1 VSRARAAAS
10 ALCGLTL
17 LCASARAE
25 DPNSAVLPKALEGVG
40 FDQKLDGALP
50 LDAAFRDESGR
61 EVELGAFFG
70 KRPVVVALVY
80 YECPMLCTL
89 VLNGLVSSM
98 KALDFLP
105 GRDFEVVAVSF
116 DPREHA
122 DLARAKRAAYI
133 ERYAR
138 PGTDDG
144 IHFLTGEPAAIDAL
158 TKAAGFRYS
167 FDPST
172 GQFAHPAGILVAT
185 PAGRVS
191 RYLFGADFAP
201 RDLRLALVESAAG
214 RIGTLTDQVMLYCF
228 HYDPASGRYTTAVMN
243 LIRAGGLATVLSLG
257 LFVAVMW
264 RRDKKAA

>member
-1 VSRARAAAS
+1 
-10 ALCGLTL
+10 LLLGLFAN
-17 LCASARAE
+17 CVRAE

-40 FDQKLDGALP
+40 FDQKLDAALP
-50 LDAAFRDESGR
+50 LDTPLVDESGR
-61 EVELGAFFG
+61 AVTLGTYFG
-70 KRPVVVALVY
+70 QRPAIVALVY
-80 YECPMLCTL
+80 YDCPMLCTL

-105 GRDFEVVAVSF
+105 GRDFEVIAVSF
-116 DPREHA
+116 DPRETP
-122 DLARAKRAAYI
+122 DLARAKRAAYV

-138 PGTDDG
+138 PGTEEG
-144 IHFLTGEPAAIDAL
+144 FHFLTGDPAAIGAL

-167 FDPST
+167 FDEAS

-185 PAGRVS
+185 PEGRIS

-214 RIGTLTDQVMLYCF
+214 RIGTITDQVMLFCF

-257 LFVAVMW
+257 LFVTVMW